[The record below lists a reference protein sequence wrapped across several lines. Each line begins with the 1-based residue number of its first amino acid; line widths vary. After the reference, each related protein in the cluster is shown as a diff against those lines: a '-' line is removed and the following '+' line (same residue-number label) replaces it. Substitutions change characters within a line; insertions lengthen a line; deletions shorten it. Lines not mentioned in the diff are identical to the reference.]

1 MRSIRSK
8 SSPPLAQRRP
18 EKSSSCQHEPSLWRH
33 SSFDDLQHTS
43 LFQCK
48 SGEVRSQNA
57 WHAAE
62 CTAVHGGQAKV
73 EMPCVYK
80 CCGTSE
86 AASGRRQQHVLHS
99 LKIISPI
106 AIGALVSR
114 ELRQYLTA

>member
-1 MRSIRSK
+1 
-8 SSPPLAQRRP
+8 
-18 EKSSSCQHEPSLWRH
+18 
-33 SSFDDLQHTS
+33 
-43 LFQCK
+43 
-48 SGEVRSQNA
+48 
-57 WHAAE
+57 
-62 CTAVHGGQAKV
+62 
-73 EMPCVYK
+73 MPCVYK